1 MTTLIDDAVTKRCC
15 NNTLQGGIRV
25 LAIDRTHQEKQN
37 SDLEALMTLPED
49 VRERLIMIALGMTLR
64 PVTQEK

>member
-1 MTTLIDDAVTKRCC
+1 MLKK
-15 NNTLQGGIRV
+15 
-25 LAIDRTHQEKQN
+25 DRAHQEKQN